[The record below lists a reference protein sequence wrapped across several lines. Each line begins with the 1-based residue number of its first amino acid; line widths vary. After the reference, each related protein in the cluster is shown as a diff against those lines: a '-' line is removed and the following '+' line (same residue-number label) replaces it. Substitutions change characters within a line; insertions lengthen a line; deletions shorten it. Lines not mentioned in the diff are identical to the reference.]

1 MGMHF
6 FMKKIIGLLVFFASN
21 CFCATMINVK
31 VKVLSSPCIIN
42 NNQPIIVEFGDV
54 ITGGVNGERYR
65 KKMNYTIVCPGNEQ
79 QKMTMRVTGETAS
92 FDSEVFLS
100 SVQDLGLRIERDGLK
115 VLPDI
120 DFPFIYQALPEI
132 MITPV
137 KREGSRLP
145 GGDFFAS
152 YTLTVGYE

>member
-1 MGMHF
+1 MGMNS
-6 FMKKIIGLLVFFASN
+6 FMKKLIGLLAFFAINSS
-21 CFCATMINVK
+21 CATIINVK

-42 NNQPIIVEFGDV
+42 NNQPIMVEFGDV

-79 QKMTMRVTGETAS
+79 QKMTMRVTGEKAS
-92 FDSEVFLS
+92 FDSEVFLN
-100 SVQDLGLRIERDGLK
+100 SVQDLGFRIKRDGLK
-115 VLPDI
+115 VLPDV
-120 DFPFIYQALPEI
+120 DFSFSYQALPEI
-132 MITPV
+132 MIIPV
-137 KREGSRLP
+137 KREGARLP